1 MKDKRIKFK
10 MIKPFIFEML
20 TLLFVIGIV
29 LYGFLMYRFI
39 EIKIHINLLTFTAI
53 LSLFVSFISLFS
65 RIVTIGVRAL
75 IDYFFQNVKEDN
87 YIFYKE
93 EAYEASSFTEKID
106 KNRER
111 QLGMYYLIHAKKGN
125 EMYTFISPQYIEM
138 TEGEEYRLKT
148 AKFSKILLEK
158 YDVNIKD
165 DNCL

>member
-10 MIKPFIFEML
+10 MIKPFIFEL
-20 TLLFVIGIV
+20 FSLLFAIAFVSYV
-29 LYGFLMYRFI
+29 LLAYRFI
-39 EIKIHINLLTFTAI
+39 QIKIRVHLMTITLIII
-53 LSLFVSFISLFS
+53 LAVQFISLFS

-93 EAYEASSFTEKID
+93 EAYEASSFTEKYD

-111 QLGMYYLIHAKKGN
+111 QVGMYYLIQAKKEN

-148 AKFSKILLEK
+148 ANFSKILLEK
-158 YDVNIKD
+158 YDVINKE

>member
-1 MKDKRIKFK
+1 MKDKRLKFK

-20 TLLFVIGIV
+20 TLLYVIGIV
-29 LYGFLMYRFI
+29 LYGFLMFRFI
-39 EIKIHINLLTFTAI
+39 EIKIHINLFTFTAI
-53 LSLFVSFISLFS
+53 LSLFVSFTSLFS

-75 IDYFFQNVKEDN
+75 IDYFFQSVNEHS

-138 TEGEEYRLKT
+138 TEGEEYILKT
-148 AKFSKILLEK
+148 AKLSKILLEK